1 MIEPGEW
8 RQAKYW
14 GWYHINKVVE
24 LPEPVVFDTPQW
36 GQTRFRPTI
45 AEIQW
50 ENGNK
55 EFWFPYWIGPVG
67 KERFGQ
73 YAPMLSEKQL
83 LALLR
88 EAIDQEFF
96 SREFLSQLGER
107 LWSGEEGDRASAERQ
122 GGEAHDSMPA

>member
-1 MIEPGEW
+1 MIKPGEW
-8 RQAKYW
+8 HRAKYW
-14 GWYHINKVVE
+14 GRFHINKVAE

-36 GQTRFRPTI
+36 GKSSFRPTI

-55 EFWFPYWIGPVG
+55 ELWFPYYIGPVG

-73 YAPMLSEKQL
+73 YAAMMAEKEF

-88 EAIDQEFF
+88 EAIRQQFF
-96 SREFLSQLGER
+96 SEEFLSDLGKATG
-107 LWSGEEGDRASAERQ
+107 GEETNAT
-122 GGEAHDSMPA
+122 P